1 MTHLANVK
9 HFLPATIQTLAAL
22 IGLPKTLRLV
32 EELGGTTFPVAQ
44 VKTRLGEIR
53 FAALAEVVG
62 EDAAR
67 VIAQHFASEKLYIAK
82 CADALRMIRNRAI
95 GEEFDAISA
104 EHGSPT
110 AVVQL
115 ALKYRLSDRQ
125 IEKILKQPLPV
136 LDAPLQE
143 ELF

>member
-1 MTHLANVK
+1 MNDLADVK
-9 HFLPATIQTLAAL
+9 HLLPATIQTLSAL

-44 VKTRLGEIR
+44 GKTRAGEIR

-62 EDAAR
+62 EEAATR
-67 VIAQHFASEKLYIAK
+67 IAKHFASEKLYIAR
-82 CADALRMIRNRAI
+82 CAEALRLIRNRAI
-95 GEEFDAISA
+95 CEEFDAISC
-104 EHGSPT
+104 ELGSPT

-125 IEKILKQPLPV
+125 IEKILKQPLPASNV
-136 LDAPLQE
+136 ALQA

>member
-1 MTHLANVK
+1 MSNLAEVK
-9 HFLPATIQTLAAL
+9 HLLPTTIQTLSAL

-44 VKTRLGEIR
+44 GKTRAGEIR

-62 EDAAR
+62 EEAASR
-67 VIAQHFASEKLYIAK
+67 IAKHFASEKLYIAR
-82 CADALRMIRNRAI
+82 CADALRLMRNRAI
-95 GEEFDAISA
+95 CEEYDAISA

-125 IEKILKQPLPV
+125 IEKILKQPLPTM
-136 LDAPLQE
+136 DKPLQE
-143 ELF
+143 KLF

>member
-1 MTHLANVK
+1 MKLADMKHL
-9 HFLPATIQTLAAL
+9 LPPTIQTLAGL

-32 EELGGTTFPVAQ
+32 DELGGTTFPVAQ
-44 VKTRLGEIR
+44 GKTRAGEIR

-62 EDAAR
+62 EDAANR
-67 VIAQHFASEKLYIAK
+67 IAKHFANEKLYIAK
-82 CADALRMIRNRAI
+82 CADALRLTRNRAI
-95 GEEFDAISA
+95 CDEFDTLSA
-104 EHGSPT
+104 QLGSPT

-125 IEKILKQPLPV
+125 IEKILKQPLPQETV
-136 LDAPLQE
+136 SLQA

>member
-44 VKTRLGEIR
+44 GKTRLGEIR

-62 EDAAR
+62 NEAATQ
-67 VIAQHFASEKLYIAK
+67 IAKHFASEKLYIAK
-82 CADALRMIRNRAI
+82 CADALRQIRNRSI
-95 GEEFDAISA
+95 CEEYDVISA
-104 EHGSPT
+104 HHGSPT